1 MTDGLLHLEQEYL
14 VPIARSF
21 PISYFIQSQMKTEDQ
36 IEDDLKPG
44 GSQNKM
50 KKIIA
55 QNEGYDNCNEI
66 NFKVSLENQQHRRRL
81 KEMGAS
87 RGL

>member
-1 MTDGLLHLEQEYL
+1 MDYYILNRSIWYPLQGL
-14 VPIARSF
+14 F

-55 QNEGYDNCNEI
+55 QNEGYDNGNEI
-66 NFKVSLENQQHRRRL
+66 NFNVSLENQQHRRRL
-81 KEMGAS
+81 EEMGVS